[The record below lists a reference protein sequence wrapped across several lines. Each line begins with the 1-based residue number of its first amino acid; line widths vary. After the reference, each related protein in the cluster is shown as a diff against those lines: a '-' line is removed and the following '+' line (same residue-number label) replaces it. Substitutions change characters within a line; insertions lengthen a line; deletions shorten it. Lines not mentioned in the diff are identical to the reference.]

1 MVSLH
6 FNVKKTALNSS
17 TVPFWLGFPAL
28 LLVKSFQNSIFF
40 YSSINDQRSEN
51 YKSTGNPKPISSS
64 SSDSKV
70 HPRRVFGAYKRTHS
84 TLENNSFSNITD
96 NSTYGNR
103 YKTSESSYD
112 SDDVFLGA
120 SDTNSKGKSKPPK
133 FGKVGDKA
141 VIRQAKQITY
151 QPYHRFPSHYI
162 QKKIHPTISSIDM
175 NSSENT
181 RNVVLPKVESGR
193 LNDSYMQEIP
203 ISMVY
208 SGHTNS
214 LNDLQDSYLQGSSAT
229 MVNTALP
236 NSLDDLQ
243 DSYLQGS
250 STGIEHSAQSNSLY
264 DLQDNYL
271 SPQSNSFN
279 GLQNN
284 NLLGSSTG
292 MEHSAL
298 PNTIGDLQDSYLQG
312 SLSGAVHNGHS
323 DSLND
328 LQDSYLQGSAE
339 ASSLN
344 DVKDNYLQGSSVAKT
359 PMINSNYFD
368 SLQDSYLQGSNTLDV
383 PVVHSNSYDNL
394 ENNYLQGVNAEEVPK
409 TQSNGF
415 GDVNQQDS
423 YFQEDSAADPFV
435 PGGLGLESEAQGIV
449 SGSLQMDQQQ
459 NYTALPTIPSDNQS
473 FSSSPMP
480 PVPIYYQTPPPL
492 PMLSSTYNYAL
503 TSSLPDTSAPYY
515 NLIPPP
521 TSNSQPSMSSEPY
534 TNPVT
539 LPQPTLET
547 SVAYEYNPPPPPTV
561 PTTIT
566 AVSYDYQPPLE
577 APKAYDYPVPSPPTL
592 TSGPY
597 YYNPPPVPPSLQ
609 YLPAPTLP
617 PATSPPATTIP
628 TVEFVPYN
636 VGAKIWFIPLVFS
649 AYFAVYITALILKSI
664 IKHKYF
670 FPTNLLVAAT
680 DMGREQSTNLDYLS
694 KIVTRAIATAVIKYV
709 RGKT

>member
-1 MVSLH
+1 M
-6 FNVKKTALNSS
+6 
-17 TVPFWLGFPAL
+17 
-28 LLVKSFQNSIFF
+28 
-40 YSSINDQRSEN
+40 
-51 YKSTGNPKPISSS
+51 
-64 SSDSKV
+64 
-70 HPRRVFGAYKRTHS
+70 
-84 TLENNSFSNITD
+84 
-96 NSTYGNR
+96 
-103 YKTSESSYD
+103 
-112 SDDVFLGA
+112 FLAA

-133 FGKVGDKA
+133 FGKVGYNA
-141 VIRQAKQITY
+141 ATPQAKQITY

-162 QKKIHPTISSIDM
+162 QKKMHPTISSIDI

-181 RNVVLPKVESGR
+181 RNVVLPKAESGS

-208 SGHTNS
+208 SGHANS
-214 LNDLQDSYLQGSSAT
+214 LNDLQDSYLQGSSAK

-250 STGIEHSAQSNSLY
+250 STGIEHSAQTNSLH

-284 NLLGSSTG
+284 NLLGSSTA

-298 PNTIGDLQDSYLQG
+298 PNTIG
-312 SLSGAVHNGHS
+312 
-323 DSLND
+323 D

-344 DVKDNYLQGSSVAKT
+344 DVKDNYLKGSSVAKT
-359 PMINSNYFD
+359 PLINSNYFD

-394 ENNYLQGVNAEEVPK
+394 ENNYLQGINAVEVPK

-415 GDVNQQDS
+415 GDVNQQNS

-459 NYTALPTIPSDNQS
+459 NYMALSLPSDNQS

-492 PMLSSTYNYAL
+492 QMLSSTYNYAL
-503 TSSLPDTSAPYY
+503 TSSLPVTSAPYY
-515 NLIPPP
+515 YLIPPP
-521 TSNSQPSMSSEPY
+521 TSQSQPSMSSEPY

-539 LPQPTLET
+539 LLQPTLET

-561 PTTIT
+561 PTTVT

-592 TSGPY
+592 PSGPY

-617 PATSPPATTIP
+617 PATPPPATTIP

-680 DMGREQSTNLDYLS
+680 ETGREQSTNLDHLS

>member
-6 FNVKKTALNSS
+6 FNVKITVLNSS

-28 LLVKSFQNSIFF
+28 LLMKSFQNSIFF
-40 YSSINDQRSEN
+40 YSAINDQRSEN

-84 TLENNSFSNITD
+84 TLENNSFINNLIID
-96 NSTYGNR
+96 NSAYSNR
-103 YKTSESSYD
+103 YKTNESSYD
-112 SDDVFLGA
+112 SDDEFLAA
-120 SDTNSKGKSKPPK
+120 SDANSKGTSKPPK
-133 FGKVGDKA
+133 FV
-141 VIRQAKQITY
+141 
-151 QPYHRFPSHYI
+151 
-162 QKKIHPTISSIDM
+162 
-175 NSSENT
+175 
-181 RNVVLPKVESGR
+181 
-193 LNDSYMQEIP
+193 SYMQEIP
-203 ISMVY
+203 IPMVY
-208 SGHTNS
+208 SGHANS

-284 NLLGSSTG
+284 NLLGSSTE

-312 SLSGAVHNGHS
+312 SA
-323 DSLND
+323 
-328 LQDSYLQGSAE
+328 Q

-344 DVKDNYLQGSSVAKT
+344 NVKDNYLKGSSVAKT
-359 PMINSNYFD
+359 PLINSNYFD
-368 SLQDSYLQGSNTLDV
+368 SLQDSYLKGSSTLDV
-383 PVVHSNSYDNL
+383 PVVHSNSFDNL
-394 ENNYLQGVNAEEVPK
+394 ENNYLQGINAEEVPK
-409 TQSNGF
+409 TQLNGF

-459 NYTALPTIPSDNQS
+459 NYTALPLPSDNQP

-503 TSSLPDTSAPYY
+503 TSSPPDTSAPYY
-515 NLIPPP
+515 YLIPPP
-521 TSNSQPSMSSEPY
+521 SSHSQPSMSSEPY

-539 LPQPTLET
+539 LSQPTLET

-561 PTTIT
+561 PTTVA

-617 PATSPPATTIP
+617 PATPPPATTIP

-680 DMGREQSTNLDYLS
+680 ETGREQSTNLDHLS
-694 KIVTRAIATAVIKYV
+694 KIVTSAIATAVIKYV
-709 RGKT
+709 RRKT